1 MSVARRAGRGS
12 PAVCPSTLIVGLG
25 NPLRGDDG
33 VGCRLVTE
41 LAGRD
46 LPPEVEVLD
55 GGMAGLGLLD
65 IMAGWER
72 VVVVD
77 AADVGQE
84 PGTYVRFTPADARL
98 VPASDHFSLHHAGLG
113 EVLALARALGRSL
126 PELVVFGVQP
136 AGVGWRQGL
145 SAAVESVL
153 PALADAVLAELRGE
167 DYAQD
172 PGD

>member
-12 PAVCPSTLIVGLG
+12 PAVWLSTLIVGLG

-41 LAGRD
+41 LATRD

-65 IMAGWER
+65 IMEGWER

-84 PGTYVRFTPADARL
+84 PGTYVRFAPADARL
-98 VPASDHFSLHHAGLG
+98 VPAADRFSFHHAGLG
-113 EVLALARALGRSL
+113 EVLALASALDRSL

-136 AGVGWRQGL
+136 AGVGWGQGL